1 MFTKHGSTRLHNK
14 SPRHPSYW
22 QIGNTGSG
30 YLQHHARDLLRQP
43 TFTLPPGSM
52 TSKGPS
58 LSEHTSELRQLKII
72 IKCKSSTC
80 DMFETK
86 WLHNYKQYSGYYI
99 QSQVIHFIP
108 QGTMPLLPLGP
119 CLTFYDATKKPLLP
133 SRHFPAQFTVIS
145 HCCTPFCTSLLTH
158 C

>member
-1 MFTKHGSTRLHNK
+1 MFTKHGSTSLHNK

-30 YLQHHARDLLRQP
+30 YLQHHARDLPRQP

-86 WLHNYKQYSGYYI
+86 WLHNYKQYSGTTFN
-99 QSQVIHFIP
+99 HRLFISYP
-108 QGTMPLLPLGP
+108 KALCHYFLWDL
-119 CLTFYDATKKPLLP
+119 ALP
-133 SRHFPAQFTVIS
+133 STTPLRNRSFLLDIFP
-145 HCCTPFCTSLLTH
+145 PSLLLSLTAALHFARH